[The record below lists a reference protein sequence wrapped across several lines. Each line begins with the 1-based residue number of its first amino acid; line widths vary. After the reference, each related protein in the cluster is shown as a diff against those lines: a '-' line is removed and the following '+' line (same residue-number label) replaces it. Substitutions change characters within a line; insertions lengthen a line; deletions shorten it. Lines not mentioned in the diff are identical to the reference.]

1 MIFTNLLKSTLTL
14 ELIRKTGNLEA
25 ADDIFSKSP
34 KDMKMPV
41 QAAGVTVTCDG
52 PGEWERKDVREEGSG
67 GRVRI
72 HIDAPH
78 HKSTR
83 SG

>member
-41 QAAGVTVTCDG
+41 QAVGVTG
-52 PGEWERKDVREEGSG
+52 AGEWERKDVREEGSG

-72 HIDAPH
+72 HIDAPPQ
-78 HKSTR
+78 KCTLWLI
-83 SG
+83 